1 MFILNKKIGI
11 ACLILL
17 ILFIVVGC
25 NVTKTITKIGYISNI
40 SKENMQ
46 FDFDEIEWI
55 RKNDIKRV
63 EDLKLN
69 KDTDFPNGF
78 YIYNSSIDNTTYKL
92 SKDATFEF
100 LDENDNFSIKNST
113 YDEFIAHHNQFFN
126 EFIKPLLEDEN
137 IKDIN
142 YFTPYWIE
150 IKKDI
155 VISIKQQYVP

>member
-1 MFILNKKIGI
+1 MNKKRI
-11 ACLILL
+11 ACLLLL
-17 ILFIVVGC
+17 ILFIVVGG
-25 NVTKTITKIGYISNI
+25 NAPKTITKIGYISNI

-46 FDFDEIEWI
+46 FDFDEIEWV

-78 YIYNSSIDNTTYKL
+78 YIYNLTIDNITYKL
-92 SKDATFEF
+92 SKDAIFEF
-100 LDENDNFSIKNST
+100 LDENENFSIKNST

-142 YFTPYWIE
+142 FFTPYWIE
-150 IKKDI
+150 IKNDI